1 MKTKAV
7 ALSLVAV
14 LIAVLWLGG
23 VWVFNLSQQVEA
35 DARNTLSGLVYRTV
49 IPRNVRLSEA
59 PSHAMPVLQ
68 YDTNSK
74 GSAAYRE
81 LAKEFLSRQSVA
93 A

>member
-1 MKTKAV
+1 MADNRN
-7 ALSLVAV
+7 
-14 LIAVLWLGG
+14 
-23 VWVFNLSQQVEA
+23 NLSQQVEA

-68 YDTNSK
+68 YDSNSK

>member
-1 MKTKAV
+1 
-7 ALSLVAV
+7 
-14 LIAVLWLGG
+14 
-23 VWVFNLSQQVEA
+23 
-35 DARNTLSGLVYRTV
+35 V

-68 YDTNSK
+68 YDSHSK
-74 GSAAYRE
+74 GSTAYRE